1 MGFGEMEDK
10 LEREDGCGRKIEVDI
25 FLMWTLR
32 GRVTSAEEI
41 TLVH

>member
-10 LEREDGCGRKIEVDI
+10 LEREDGCGRKIVMDI

-32 GRVTSAEEI
+32 GTVTSAEERS
-41 TLVH
+41 L